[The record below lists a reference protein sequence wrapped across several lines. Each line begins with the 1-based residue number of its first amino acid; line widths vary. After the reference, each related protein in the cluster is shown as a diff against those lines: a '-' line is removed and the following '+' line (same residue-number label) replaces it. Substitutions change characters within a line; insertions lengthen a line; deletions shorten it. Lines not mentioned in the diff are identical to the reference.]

1 MFLSIFKFSISDGIA
16 IEGHRVE
23 NVLSLGLPSWVT
35 SAPAVTH
42 IKLANVPLPTM
53 ARTYS

>member
-42 IKLANVPLPTM
+42 IKLANVPLPTA